1 MFKFTRNKM
10 VGVNPAGPDLLTVHG
25 ILEDDIYAVE
35 LTLRVRISDGV
46 ICDIDGRWKR
56 WTTPECPRAL
66 DFLKEAEGLKIYD
79 DIDPSIH
86 KIVGRKACR
95 HFANLMIECVYAAKE
110 TTRRLRWEQ
119 AKATQPELT
128 LKEFVAGAG
137 SPEAPGEAAG
147 KPTSAKSTPA
157 AQPASSA
164 PQAPAAPSAA
174 PMEAQIQAKQST
186 DGFFLDLHVHSFPAS
201 PCSSASLE
209 DLIQEAKRIGLDGF
223 CVTDHNYVW
232 AADQLAEIAR
242 KHQFLI
248 LRGNEITTDQGDVI
262 VFGFH
267 RDVKGI
273 IKLEELREEVLKS
286 GGFIIVAHPFR
297 GFLTFGAGELG
308 LTTQKAIERPLFQWI
323 DAVEVLNGKVTE
335 KENRLA
341 QEVATALKLPATGG
355 SDAHDVSEIGQY
367 ATRFAK
373 PLHTEQD
380 LLAALRSGDYEA
392 VAFRGMKM

>member
-1 MFKFTRNKM
+1 MFKFIRNKI
-10 VGVNPAGPDLLTVHG
+10 VGVNPAGPDLLSVHG
-25 ILEDDIYAVE
+25 VLEDDIYAVE
-35 LTLRVRISDGV
+35 LTLGVRISDGV
-46 ICDIDGRWKR
+46 ITDIDGRWKR

-66 DFLKEAEGLKIYD
+66 DFLKEAEGLRIQD
-79 DIDPSIH
+79 DVDQSIH

-119 AKATQPELT
+119 AKAAQPELT
-128 LKEFVAGAG
+128 LRDFVAGAG
-137 SPEAPGEAAG
+137 GSKVGSEVAGHSAAANGTPVVQPARSGARTSAPPSTPRTEAAIQT
-147 KPTSAKSTPA
+147 KP
-157 AQPASSA
+157 
-164 PQAPAAPSAA
+164 
-174 PMEAQIQAKQST
+174 ST

-209 DLIQEAKRIGLDGF
+209 DLIEEAKRIGLDGF

-232 AADQLAEIAR
+232 AADQVDEIAQ
-242 KHQFLI
+242 KHRFLI

-267 RDVKGI
+267 RDIKGI
-273 IKLEELREEVLKS
+273 IKLEELREEVLQN

-308 LTTQKAIERPLFQWI
+308 LTTQKAIERPLFRWI

-335 KENRLA
+335 KENQLA
-341 QEVATALKLPATGG
+341 QAVATALQLPATGG
-355 SDAHDVSEIGQY
+355 SDAHDISEIGRY
-367 ATRFAK
+367 ATCFSK
-373 PLHTEQD
+373 PLRTEQD

-392 VAFRGMKM
+392 VTFRKIKM

>member
-10 VGVNPAGPDLLTVHG
+10 VGVNPAGPDLLSVHG
-25 ILEDDIYAVE
+25 VLEDDIYAVE
-35 LTLRVRISDGV
+35 LTLQVRTSEGV

-66 DFLKEAEGLKIYD
+66 DFLKEAEGLKIHD
-79 DIDPSIH
+79 DIDQAIH

-119 AKATQPELT
+119 AKAVQPALT

-137 SPEAPGEAAG
+137 SAEGGSEAAG
-147 KPTSAKSTPA
+147 KPVAVQSTPA
-157 AQPASSA
+157 VQPASPGA
-164 PQAPAAPSAA
+164 QAPAAASAPS
-174 PMEAQIQAKQST
+174 METSMQTNKSA

-201 PCSSASLE
+201 PCSNASLD
-209 DLIQEAKRIGLDGF
+209 DLIAEAKRIGLDGF

-232 AADQLAEIAR
+232 AAEQLDEVAR
-242 KHQFLI
+242 KHEFLI

-267 RDVKGI
+267 RDIKGI
-273 IKLEELREEVLKS
+273 IKLEELREQVLQS

-308 LTTQKAIERPLFQWI
+308 LTTQKALERPLFQWI
-323 DAVEVLNGKVTE
+323 DAVEVMNGKVTE

-341 QEVATALKLPATGG
+341 QEVAAALKLPATGG

-367 ATRFAK
+367 ATRFSK
-373 PLHTEQD
+373 TLRTEQE

-392 VAFRGMKM
+392 VAFRRMTM

>member
-25 ILEDDIYAVE
+25 VLEDDIYAVE
-35 LTLRVRISDGV
+35 LTLLVRPADGLITDV
-46 ICDIDGRWKR
+46 SGRWKR

-66 DFLKEAEGLKIYD
+66 DFLKEAEGLKVHD
-79 DIDPSIH
+79 DIDPAIH

-110 TTRRLRWEQ
+110 TIRRLRWEQ
-119 AKATQPELT
+119 AKAAQPGLT
-128 LKEFVAGAG
+128 LKEFVAGGLEAAAG
-137 SPEAPGEAAG
+137 AAG
-147 KPTSAKSTPA
+147 KPAPVKSASTG
-157 AQPASSA
+157 QPASTIA
-164 PQAPAAPSAA
+164 QTPAAPSG
-174 PMEAQIQAKQST
+174 PLTEAQIQAKKPT

-201 PCSSASLE
+201 PCSNASLE

-232 AADQLAEIAR
+232 AAEQLDEIAQ

-267 RDVKGI
+267 RDIKGI
-273 IKLEELREEVLKS
+273 IKLEELREEVLQS

-335 KENRLA
+335 KENLLA
-341 QEVATALKLPATGG
+341 RDVAATLKLPATGG

-367 ATRFAK
+367 ATRFAR
-373 PLHTEQD
+373 PLRTEQE

-392 VAFRGMKM
+392 VAFRAMKM

>member
-25 ILEDDIYAVE
+25 VLEDDIYAVE
-35 LTLRVRISDGV
+35 LTLRVRTSDGV
-46 ICDIDGRWKR
+46 ITDVNGRWKR

-66 DFLKEAEGLKIYD
+66 DFLKEAEGLKVHD
-79 DIDPSIH
+79 EIDQSIH

-110 TTRRLRWEQ
+110 AMRRLRWEQ
-119 AKATQPELT
+119 AKAARPGLT
-128 LKEFVAGAG
+128 LKEFVAGVG
-137 SPEAPGEAAG
+137 SLEAAG
-147 KPTSAKSTPA
+147 GPTGIPAPAKSVPT
-157 AQPASSA
+157 AQPAS
-164 PQAPAAPSAA
+164 PAARTPAPPSG
-174 PMEAQIQAKQST
+174 PLTEAQIQAKKAA

-201 PCSSASLE
+201 PCSNASLE

-232 AADQLAEIAR
+232 TAEQLDGIAR

-248 LRGNEITTDQGDVI
+248 LRGNEITTDQGDVL

-267 RDVKGI
+267 RDIKGI

-308 LTTQKAIERPLFQWI
+308 LTTQKAVERPLFQWV

-341 QEVATALKLPATGG
+341 REVAAALKLPTTGG

-367 ATRFAK
+367 ATRFAR
-373 PLHTEQD
+373 PLRTEQE